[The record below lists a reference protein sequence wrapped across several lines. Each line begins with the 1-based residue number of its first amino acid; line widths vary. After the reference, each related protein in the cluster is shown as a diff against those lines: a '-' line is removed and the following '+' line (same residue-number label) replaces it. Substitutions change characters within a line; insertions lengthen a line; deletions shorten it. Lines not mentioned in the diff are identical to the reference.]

1 MAVDWGETMA
11 LTVNTNIAALSA
23 ARQLGE
29 TNANMSD
36 SLARISSGMRIT
48 KAADD
53 AAGLGVSTNLETTAS
68 SARQGIRNAND
79 GISVIQTA
87 EGASNEIVD
96 LLQRMRELAVQGS
109 SETLGTTE
117 RGYLTDELTA
127 LSEEIERLATA
138 TEFSGIALADGV
150 ITQMSIQVGAANA
163 TTSRITIDLVDL
175 TASGLSV
182 DVSASDV
189 AVSTA
194 ALAQASIDTIDTA
207 LDAVNGARSGF
218 GAAQNRLDSA
228 ITSGSVYA
236 ENLDAA
242 RSRISDVDYATET
255 ANLTKNQIMQQA
267 GVAALAQAKG
277 INSAVVSLL
286 M

>member
-1 MAVDWGETMA
+1 MA

>member
-1 MAVDWGETMA
+1 LAVDWGETMA